1 MKHRTPLTRILCV
14 ALGALAFMP
23 ATPLL
28 AQATYPFRDTS
39 LPVERRVDDLLQR
52 LTLEEKASLMMN
64 GSPAIERLGVPA
76 FEWWSEALHGVGRNG
91 LSTVF
96 PSCIGM
102 AASFDDDLISEVF
115 TAVSDEARAKN
126 TMARS
131 MGQTGKYKGL
141 SFWTPTVNI
150 FRDPR
155 WGRGQESYG
164 EDPYMNARMGL
175 RVVNALQGDPGS
187 RHLKLLAC
195 AKHFAVHSGP
205 EKSRHS
211 FNIENLPARDLW
223 ESYLPAFKT
232 LVQQGKVRQV
242 MCAYQ
247 RFEGQAC
254 CGSDRLLQQ
263 ILRDRWGFD
272 GMVVSDCG
280 AINDFYQPKR
290 HGVSADAQAASAL
303 GVISGTD
310 VECGRIYQT
319 LPDAVKRGDLTEA
332 DIDRSVRRLLTERFR
347 LGDFDPDEEV
357 EWSRIPQSVV
367 ASAAHRALARRMAE
381 KQTVL
386 LKNNGILPL
395 ERGTRVMLI
404 GPNAADSTM
413 QWGIYYGQPSHTVT
427 LLEGLAEKLGSIPY
441 TQGCGITTSTEQVSI
456 FDRITDAEG
465 NPGMSAQ
472 YWNNLRME
480 GEPAA
485 RVNYTSPIK
494 LDNGGNTVFAPG
506 VELENFT
513 VRMKGYFTAEAD
525 ETLQMIYN
533 NDDGF
538 RIIIDGDTVHN
549 RWKSDPLNFRN
560 RPFPV
565 KKGQRYE
572 VEINYMQLADD
583 ATLNFD
589 ICRQAEVSAEE
600 IVRRA
605 ADADVVIFAGGI
617 SPALEREQ
625 AKVTE
630 PGFDNGDRTSIE
642 LPAVQRS
649 LIRALHKAG
658 KRVVLVNFS
667 GSAVALTP
675 EHGICDAILQAWY
688 PGEEGGHALADI
700 LYGDVTPQGKLPVTF
715 YMDDAQLPPFDS
727 YLMEGRTYRYLRGEP
742 LYPFGHGLSYTTFS
756 YSRPTF
762 SDGALK
768 VKVKNTGKRRGTEVV
783 QVYLRR
789 PADTAG
795 PVKTLRGYALVELE
809 PGKSSMVTVPMP
821 LESFEVWDEATGQM
835 RPLPGEY
842 ELMVGG
848 SSASDALRTVK
859 VTLRPDDM
867 AGL

>member
-1 MKHRTPLTRILCV
+1 MNYKTAFAKIIS
-14 ALGALAFMP
+14 AALALACLMP
-23 ATPLL
+23 AHTTE
-28 AQATYPFRDTS
+28 AEENYPFRDTS
-39 LPVERRVDDLLQR
+39 LPLERRVDDLLSR
-52 LTLEEKASLMMN
+52 LTLDEKVSLMMN

-102 AASFDDDLISEVF
+102 AASFDDNLISEVF
-115 TAVSDEARAKN
+115 TAVGDEARAKN
-126 TMARS
+126 TLARS
-131 MGQTGKYKGL
+131 QGQMGKYKGL

-175 RVVNALQGDPGS
+175 RVVKALQGDSVG

-205 EKSRHS
+205 EKTRHN
-211 FNIENLPARDLW
+211 FNIENLPPRDLW

-232 LVQQGKVRQV
+232 LVQQGGVRQV

-272 GMVVSDCG
+272 GVVVSDCG

-290 HGVSADAQAASAL
+290 HGVAADAPAASAL
-303 GVISGTD
+303 GVASGTD
-310 VECGRIYQT
+310 VECGAIYKS

-332 DIDRSVRRLLTERFR
+332 EIDRSVRRLLTERFR
-347 LGDFDPDEEV
+347 LGDFDPDSEV
-357 EWSRIPQSVV
+357 EWTSIPQSVV
-367 ASAAHRALARRMAE
+367 ACPAHRALARKMAE
-381 KQTVL
+381 EQTVL
-386 LKNNGILPL
+386 LKNNGVLPL
-395 ERGTRVMLI
+395 KRGTRVMLI

-427 LLEGLAEKLGSIPY
+427 LLEGLTEKLGQIPY
-441 TQGCGITTSTEQVSI
+441 TQGCGITSPTEQVSI
-456 FDRITDAEG
+456 FDRFTDAEG
-465 NPGMSAQ
+465 NPGMRAE
-472 YWNNLRME
+472 YWNNTTME
-480 GEPAA
+480 GAPAVT
-485 RVNYTSPIK
+485 VNYTSPVK
-494 LDNGGNTVFAPG
+494 LDNGGNTAFAPG

-513 VRMKGYFTAEAD
+513 ARMKGYFTAEAD
-525 ETLQMIYN
+525 ETLQMVYN

-549 RWKSDPLNFRN
+549 RWKKDPLNFRN

-565 KKGQRYE
+565 KKGKRYE
-572 VEINYMQLADD
+572 VEIDYMQLADD

-589 ICRQAEVSAEE
+589 ICRQAEVSTEE
-600 IVRRA
+600 VVRRA
-605 ADADVVIFAGGI
+605 ADADVIIFAGGI

-642 LPAVQRS
+642 LPAVQRD

-658 KRVVLVNFS
+658 KRIVLVNFS

-675 EHGICDAILQAWY
+675 EHGVCDAIVQAWY

-700 LYGDVTPQGKLPVTF
+700 LYGDVNPQGKLPVTF
-715 YMDDAQLPPFDS
+715 YVDDAQLPPFDS

-756 YSRPTF
+756 YGRPVF
-762 SDGALK
+762 SDGKLT
-768 VKVKNTGKRRGTEVV
+768 VKVKNTGKRKGTEVV

-789 PADTAG
+789 PADTYG
-795 PVKTLRGYALVELE
+795 PNRTLRGYARVELD
-809 PGKSSMVTVPMP
+809 PGKSSMVCVAMP
-821 LESFEVWDEATGQM
+821 REAFEVWDETTQQM
-835 RPLPGEY
+835 RPLPGDY
-842 ELMVGG
+842 ELAVGG
-848 SSASDALRTVK
+848 SSAPEGLKTVK
-859 VTLRPDDM
+859 VTLTSDQL

>member
-1 MKHRTPLTRILCV
+1 MKHCSPFARLLSV
-14 ALGALAFMP
+14 ALGALCLFP
-23 ATPLL
+23 ASH
-28 AQATYPFRDTS
+28 AEESYPFRDTT
-39 LPVERRVDDLLQR
+39 LPVERRVDDLLSR
-52 LTLEEKASLMMN
+52 LTLEEKVQLMMN

-126 TMARS
+126 TLARS

-175 RVVNALQGDPGS
+175 RVVNALQGDPSG

-211 FNIENLPARDLW
+211 FNIENLPPRDLW

-232 LVQQGKVRQV
+232 LVQEGRVRQV

-290 HGVSADAQAASAL
+290 HGVSADAPAASAL
-303 GVISGTD
+303 GVVSGTD
-310 VECGRIYQT
+310 VECGGIYKT

-347 LGDFDPDEEV
+347 LGDFDPDSLV
-357 EWSRIPQSVV
+357 EWTRIPTSVV
-367 ASAAHRALARRMAE
+367 ASPAHRALARKMAE

-395 ERGTRVMLI
+395 DRNTRVMLI

-413 QWGIYYGQPSHTVT
+413 QWGIYYGQPAHTVT
-427 LLEGLAEKLGSIPY
+427 LLEGLSEKLGSIAY
-441 TQGCGITTSTEQVSI
+441 TQGCGITGSTEQVSI
-456 FDRITDAEG
+456 FDRITDAGG
-465 NPGMSAQ
+465 NPGMAAQ
-472 YWNNLRME
+472 YWNNIRME
-480 GEPAA
+480 GEPVAS
-485 RVNYTSPIK
+485 VNYTSPVK
-494 LDNGGNTVFAPG
+494 LDNGGNTAFAPG

-549 RWKSDPLNFRN
+549 RWKTDPLNFRN

-565 KKGQRYE
+565 RKGQRYE

-589 ICRQAEVSAEE
+589 ICRQAKVTTEE

-605 ADADVVIFAGGI
+605 ADADVIIFAGGI

-642 LPAVQRS
+642 LPAVQRN
-649 LIRALHKAG
+649 LIQALHKAG
-658 KRVVLVNFS
+658 KRVVMVNFS

-675 EHGICDAILQAWY
+675 EHSVCDAILQAWY

-700 LYGDVTPQGKLPVTF
+700 LYGDVNPQGKLPVTF
-715 YMDDAQLPPFDS
+715 YIDDAQLPPFDS

-742 LYPFGHGLSYTTFS
+742 LYPFGHGLSYTSFAYSKPSFS
-756 YSRPTF
+756 N
-762 SDGALK
+762 GELK

-789 PADTAG
+789 PADVGG
-795 PVKTLRGYALVELE
+795 PNKTLRGYALVDIE
-809 PGKSSMVTVPMP
+809 PGKSSVVKVAMP
-821 LESFEVWDEATGQM
+821 LESFEVWDEATQQM
-835 RPLPGEY
+835 RTLPGEY

-848 SSASDALRTVK
+848 SSADSELTTIKVRLDSDQLARL
-859 VTLRPDDM
+859 
-867 AGL
+867 

>member
-1 MKHRTPLTRILCV
+1 MKHCSPFARLLSV
-14 ALGALAFMP
+14 ALGALCLFP
-23 ATPLL
+23 ASH
-28 AQATYPFRDTS
+28 AEESYPFRDTT
-39 LPVERRVDDLLQR
+39 LPVERRVDDLLSR
-52 LTLEEKASLMMN
+52 LTLEEKVQLMMN

-126 TMARS
+126 TLARS

-175 RVVNALQGDPGS
+175 RVVNALQGDPSG

-211 FNIENLPARDLW
+211 FNIENLPPRDLW

-232 LVQQGKVRQV
+232 LVQEGRVRQV

-290 HGVSADAQAASAL
+290 HGVSADAPAASAL
-303 GVISGTD
+303 GVVSGTD
-310 VECGRIYQT
+310 VECGGIYKT

-347 LGDFDPDEEV
+347 LGDFDPDSLV
-357 EWSRIPQSVV
+357 EWTHIPTSVV
-367 ASAAHRALARRMAE
+367 ASPAHRALARKMAE

-395 ERGTRVMLI
+395 DRNTRVMLI

-413 QWGIYYGQPSHTVT
+413 QWGIYYGQPAHTVT
-427 LLEGLAEKLGSIPY
+427 LLEGLSEKLGSIAY
-441 TQGCGITTSTEQVSI
+441 TQGCGITGSTEQVSI
-456 FDRITDAEG
+456 FDRITDAGG
-465 NPGMSAQ
+465 NPGMAAQ
-472 YWNNLRME
+472 YWNNIRME
-480 GEPAA
+480 GEPVAS
-485 RVNYTSPIK
+485 VNYTSPVK
-494 LDNGGNTVFAPG
+494 LDNGGNTAFAPG

-549 RWKSDPLNFRN
+549 RWKTDPLNFRN

-565 KKGQRYE
+565 RKGQRYE

-589 ICRQAEVSAEE
+589 ICRQAKVTAEE

-605 ADADVVIFAGGI
+605 ADADVIIFAGGI

-642 LPAVQRS
+642 LPAVQRN
-649 LIRALHKAG
+649 LIQALHKAG
-658 KRVVLVNFS
+658 KRVVMVNFS

-675 EHGICDAILQAWY
+675 EHSVCDAILQAWY

-700 LYGDVTPQGKLPVTF
+700 LYGDVNPQGKLPVTF
-715 YMDDAQLPPFDS
+715 YIDDAQLPPFDS

-742 LYPFGHGLSYTTFS
+742 LYPFGHGLSYTSFAYSKPSFS
-756 YSRPTF
+756 N
-762 SDGALK
+762 GELK

-789 PADTAG
+789 PADVGG
-795 PVKTLRGYALVELE
+795 PNKTLRGYALVDLE
-809 PGKSSMVTVPMP
+809 PGKSSVVKVAMP
-821 LESFEVWDEATGQM
+821 LESFEVWDEATQQM
-835 RPLPGEY
+835 RTLPGEY

-848 SSASDALRTVK
+848 SSADSELTTIKVRLDSDQLARL
-859 VTLRPDDM
+859 
-867 AGL
+867 

>member
-1 MKHRTPLTRILCV
+1 
-14 ALGALAFMP
+14 
-23 ATPLL
+23 
-28 AQATYPFRDTS
+28 
-39 LPVERRVDDLLQR
+39 
-52 LTLEEKASLMMN
+52 
-64 GSPAIERLGVPA
+64 
-76 FEWWSEALHGVGRNG
+76 
-91 LSTVF
+91 
-96 PSCIGM
+96 
-102 AASFDDDLISEVF
+102 
-115 TAVSDEARAKN
+115 
-126 TMARS
+126 
-131 MGQTGKYKGL
+131 
-141 SFWTPTVNI
+141 
-150 FRDPR
+150 
-155 WGRGQESYG
+155 
-164 EDPYMNARMGL
+164 
-175 RVVNALQGDPGS
+175 
-187 RHLKLLAC
+187 
-195 AKHFAVHSGP
+195 
-205 EKSRHS
+205 
-211 FNIENLPARDLW
+211 LW

-565 KKGQRYE
+565 RKGQRYE